1 MKPVRSQVRQ
11 VVRTLVSPACFA
23 VLLTCLGLQAAEAQ
37 IWQERAAEHARL
49 LSQVKWTP
57 VAGTMPNRKAGCIEA
72 WKENTGV
79 LCSSVRSQERYIGF
93 DLGLRTFLAT
103 AENLKSV
110 LYTEDLTGK
119 VSNAAAFYGTVC
131 SPYTSYALGCGIW
144 EVSRR
149 YGSQV
154 SEGIVLVEP
163 QSPQAA
169 QVGDVIYTH
178 CEGISRRS
186 HD

>member
-1 MKPVRSQVRQ
+1 M
-11 VVRTLVSPACFA
+11 
-23 VLLTCLGLQAAEAQ
+23 LLTCLGLQGAEAQ

-57 VAGTMPNRKAGCIEA
+57 VAGTMPNRKGGFIEA

-79 LCSSVRSQERYIGF
+79 LYSSVRSQGRYIGF
-93 DLGLRTFLAT
+93 DLGLRTFLA
-103 AENLKSV
+103 AVENPKSV
-110 LYTEDLTGK
+110 LYTEDLMGK
-119 VSNAAAFYGTVC
+119 VSNAAAFYGAVC
-131 SPYTSYALGCGIW
+131 SSYTSYALGCGIW

-149 YGSQV
+149 YGPQV

-163 QSPQAA
+163 QSAKSA
-169 QVGDVIYTH
+169 QVGDVNYTH
-178 CEGISRRS
+178 CEGTSRRS